1 MWHPGSEPAPSPE
14 AGGPSASA
22 AAAAAEAALGASGSA
37 MAKEDLA
44 NLLMAWYHAG
54 YYTGKFA
61 QHLPA

>member
-1 MWHPGSEPAPSPE
+1 
-14 AGGPSASA
+14 
-22 AAAAAEAALGASGSA
+22 